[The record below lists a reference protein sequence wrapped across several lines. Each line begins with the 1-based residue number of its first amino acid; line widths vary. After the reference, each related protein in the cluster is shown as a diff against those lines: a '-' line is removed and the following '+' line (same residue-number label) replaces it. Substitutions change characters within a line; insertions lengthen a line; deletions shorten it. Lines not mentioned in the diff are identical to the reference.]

1 MVETPKGQSCCLRVS
16 FPPLLSVAYWPP
28 IDWFALWVRSE
39 AARLEAH
46 ESLQKQSYRNRCRI
60 LSTHGVQELVIPL
73 DRSSSKHIQHIQ
85 LSTREDWWRVH
96 WKAIETA
103 YANAGFYAPFREEI
117 EDLYLGERPQTLWEW
132 NLKILELCTQW
143 LEIEHPMTRTEG
155 FERED
160 PNDFR
165 QRIHP
170 KQAPLFPGVPYRQ
183 GRVGGRLQPF
193 VPNMSIL
200 DLLFHE
206 GPAAYSV
213 LLGFS

>member
-1 MVETPKGQSCCLRVS
+1 MTP
-16 FPPLLSVAYWPP
+16 PPLLSIAYWPP
-28 IDWFALWVRSE
+28 IDWFAAWIRAG

-73 DRSSSKHIQHIQ
+73 DRSSEKHIQQIK

-103 YANAGFYAPFREEI
+103 YANAGFYAPFRDEI
-117 EDLYLGERPQTLWEW
+117 ASLYLGHRPNTLWEW
-132 NLKILELCTQW
+132 NLQILAMCTQW
-143 LEIEHPMTRTEG
+143 LEIEAPITYTES
-155 FERED
+155 FERD
-160 PNDFR
+160 YPNDFR

-170 KQAPLFPGVPYRQ
+170 KQEPLFPSVPYRQ

-193 VPNMSIL
+193 QPNMSIL